1 MSFDQFNVSLLN
13 KRIKHS
19 LKIITQ
25 NFTDPKLLNFNVYSI
40 MLGLEKNTH
49 LATVNVQSSVYNSK
63 RNPLKLIR
71 NADAS
76 VLFFIWQ
83 NQHWFGFFS
92 LLAVCYTCSPI
103 AKNVN

>member
-1 MSFDQFNVSLLN
+1 
-13 KRIKHS
+13 
-19 LKIITQ
+19 
-25 NFTDPKLLNFNVYSI
+25 

-76 VLFFIWQ
+76 VLFFYLGESTLVWLFLIVSCLLYMLANSKKCKLTYSLRKKVQ
-83 NQHWFGFFS
+83 KLSLGLYLFKRKTFF
-92 LLAVCYTCSPI
+92 PF
-103 AKNVN
+103 